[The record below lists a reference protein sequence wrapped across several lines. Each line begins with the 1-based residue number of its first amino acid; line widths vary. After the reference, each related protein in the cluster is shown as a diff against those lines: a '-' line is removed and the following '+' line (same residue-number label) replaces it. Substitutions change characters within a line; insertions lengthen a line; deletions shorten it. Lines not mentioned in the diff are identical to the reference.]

1 MKRYKTL
8 AGVHQD
14 SMFPSSL
21 LFFCVCVCTRR
32 FMRISISFI
41 FSVAAFIIETIKEER
56 IDVVVEC

>member
-8 AGVHQD
+8 AGVHQE
-14 SMFPSSL
+14 SIFPSSL
-21 LFFCVCVCTRR
+21 LFFFCVCTRR